1 MNVYIFLCGISFV
14 LGIGSIAA
22 SFLVQKMEDR
32 NRPPGYH
39 LKATLTKIHER
50 KDGTRKMDFSFFLFG
65 KPVNCSAIA
74 TMEESRPAQVQHDYL
89 VVYNEETGECIFNP
103 CQKYRIAQA
112 VLITGGIFITLFAV
126 LLTVYGVEIFL
137 K

>member
-1 MNVYIFLCGISFV
+1 MKGYIFLCVISYV

-22 SFLVQKMEDR
+22 TFLVQKMEDQ

-39 LKATLTKIHER
+39 IKATLTKIHER
-50 KDGTRKMDFSFFLFG
+50 KDGTRKLDFSFFLLG

-74 TMEESRPAQVQHDYL
+74 TMEESRPVQTQHDYL
-89 VVYNEETGECIFNP
+89 VVYNDETGECVFNP

-112 VLITGGIFITLFAV
+112 VLIIGGIFITLFAV
-126 LLTVYGVEIFL
+126 LLTVYGVEMFI